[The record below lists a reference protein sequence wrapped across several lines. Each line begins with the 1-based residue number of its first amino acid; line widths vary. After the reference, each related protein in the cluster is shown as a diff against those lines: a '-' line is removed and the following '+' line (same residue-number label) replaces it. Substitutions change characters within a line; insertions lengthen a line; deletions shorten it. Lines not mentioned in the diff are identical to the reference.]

1 MQHTLSVLVLN
12 NPGVMNRISGLFS
25 RRGYNIESIAV
36 GITENPSFSRMTIV
50 VEGDDQI
57 IEQVAKQLHKLLEVV
72 KVNDVTEEETVDRE
86 LALIKVQADAA
97 ERGEIMQ
104 LTDIF
109 RAKIVDVAAKSLI
122 IEVTGDNG
130 KVDAI
135 IQSLR
140 KYGIREIVR
149 TGKIS
154 IQRGNK
160 ADKIKEAE

>member
-12 NPGVMNRISGLFS
+12 NPGVMNRVSGLFS

-36 GITENPSFSRMTIV
+36 GVTENPGFSRMTIV

-57 IEQVAKQLHKLLEVV
+57 IEQVSKQLHKLIEVV

-86 LALIKVQADAA
+86 LALVKVQADAA
-97 ERGEIMQ
+97 VRGEIMQ
-104 LTDIF
+104 LADIF

-122 IEVTGDNG
+122 IEVTGDSG
-130 KVDAI
+130 KVEAI

-154 IQRGNK
+154 ILRGAK
-160 ADKIKEAE
+160 AEKNKEAE

>member
-1 MQHTLSVLVLN
+1 VQHTLSVLVMN
-12 NPGVMNRISGLFS
+12 NPGVMNRVSGLFS

-36 GITENPSFSRMTIV
+36 GTTENPSISRMTIV

-57 IEQVAKQLHKLLEVV
+57 IEQVSKQLHKLIEVV
-72 KVNDVTEEETVDRE
+72 KINDVTQEETVDRE
-86 LALIKVQADAA
+86 LALLKVTADAA
-97 ERGEIMQ
+97 VRGEIMQ
-104 LTDIF
+104 LVDIF

-122 IEVTGDNG
+122 IEVTGDIG
-130 KVDAI
+130 KVEAI

-154 IQRGNK
+154 IQRGTK
-160 ADKIKEAE
+160 AEKNREAE